1 MRLGVV
7 LMGLGA
13 HAAASAGALE
23 WMLDAGVR
31 PYALCG
37 MQSAAWAS
45 ALYLA
50 GYDAR
55 GIKAAVMQAACLG
68 RRLLPAQR
76 SARKLLAGKTDA
88 LCTGRRLEK
97 LLLAQLGERMMSCSP
112 QQGVFLTKA
121 ARSGHTVVFS
131 TRACPQNAD
140 AILTLQAS
148 LSFAARAAMARPPFL
163 SAMDWMGAPLLPV
176 DDADFA
182 CRLLLKMGV
191 QRVLVIAPQNSI
203 RHEPDALEQ
212 AAGLSGGLCGQ
223 TLSENAGILRVML
236 DDRCGA
242 LSLERIA
249 ECAQTGKNA
258 AAQNM
263 EAAFERLGMPL
274 CRVLPFR
281 KMV

>member
-88 LCTGRRLEK
+88 LCAGRRLEK
-97 LLLAQLGERMMSCSP
+97 LLLAQLGERMMSCS
-112 QQGVFLTKA
+112 
-121 ARSGHTVVFS
+121 RS
-131 TRACPQNAD
+131 RA
-140 AILTLQAS
+140 
-148 LSFAARAAMARPPFL
+148 SF
-163 SAMDWMGAPLLPV
+163 
-176 DDADFA
+176 
-182 CRLLLKMGV
+182 
-191 QRVLVIAPQNSI
+191 
-203 RHEPDALEQ
+203 
-212 AAGLSGGLCGQ
+212 
-223 TLSENAGILRVML
+223 
-236 DDRCGA
+236 
-242 LSLERIA
+242 
-249 ECAQTGKNA
+249 
-258 AAQNM
+258 
-263 EAAFERLGMPL
+263 
-274 CRVLPFR
+274 
-281 KMV
+281 

>member
-23 WMLDAGVR
+23 WMLDAGIQ

-50 GYDAR
+50 GYDAK
-55 GIKAAVMQAACLG
+55 GIHAAVMQAARVG
-68 RRLLPAQR
+68 NRLLPAQHSSR
-76 SARKLLAGKTDA
+76 ALLLGKTDA
-88 LCTGRRLEK
+88 LCSGRKLEK
-97 LLLAQLGERMMSCSP
+97 MLLAQLGERVMTCSQ
-112 QQGVFLTKA
+112 QQGFFLGKT
-121 ARSGHTVVFS
+121 ARSRHVVIFS
-131 TRACPQNAD
+131 TRACPQD
-140 AILTLQAS
+140 AEAIITFQAS

-163 SAMDWMGAPLLPV
+163 SAMDWMGSPLLPV
-176 DDADFA
+176 DDVGFA
-182 CRLLLKMGV
+182 CRHLLKMGA
-191 QRVLVIAPQNSI
+191 QRVLVIAPQTSI
-203 RHEPDALEQ
+203 RHKPDALEQ
-212 AAGLSGGLCGQ
+212 ASGLTDGLCGQ
-223 TLSENAGILRVML
+223 VLSENAGILRLEL
-236 DDRCGA
+236 DDRYGA

-249 ECAQTGKNA
+249 ECAQAGKSA
-258 AAQNM
+258 AAQHM
-263 EAAFERLGMPL
+263 EAALERLGMPL

>member
-1 MRLGVV
+1 
-7 LMGLGA
+7 
-13 HAAASAGALE
+13 
-23 WMLDAGVR
+23 
-31 PYALCG
+31 
-37 MQSAAWAS
+37 
-45 ALYLA
+45 
-50 GYDAR
+50 
-55 GIKAAVMQAACLG
+55 
-68 RRLLPAQR
+68 
-76 SARKLLAGKTDA
+76 
-88 LCTGRRLEK
+88 
-97 LLLAQLGERMMSCSP
+97 
-112 QQGVFLTKA
+112 
-121 ARSGHTVVFS
+121 
-131 TRACPQNAD
+131 
-140 AILTLQAS
+140 
-148 LSFAARAAMARPPFL
+148 MARPPFL

-182 CRLLLKMGV
+182 CRLLLKMGA
-191 QRVLVIAPQNSI
+191 QRVLVIVPQTSI

-223 TLSENAGILRVML
+223 MLSENAGILRVMM

-263 EAAFERLGMPL
+263 EAALERLGMPL

>member
-88 LCTGRRLEK
+88 LCAGRRLEK

-112 QQGVFLTKA
+112 QQGRLSDESGKKRTYRRFQHTGMPAERRRNPYASGLAFFCGSRSYGKTAVPFRDGLDGCA
-121 ARSGHTVVFS
+121 AF
-131 TRACPQNAD
+131 ACGRCGFCLPIAAENGR
-140 AILTLQAS
+140 T
-148 LSFAARAAMARPPFL
+148 ARA
-163 SAMDWMGAPLLPV
+163 GH
-176 DDADFA
+176 
-182 CRLLLKMGV
+182 C
-191 QRVLVIAPQNSI
+191 
-203 RHEPDALEQ
+203 
-212 AAGLSGGLCGQ
+212 AAEFHS
-223 TLSENAGILRVML
+223 
-236 DDRCGA
+236 
-242 LSLERIA
+242 
-249 ECAQTGKNA
+249 
-258 AAQNM
+258 
-263 EAAFERLGMPL
+263 P
-274 CRVLPFR
+274 
-281 KMV
+281 